1 MSNYLF
7 ERYKAS
13 MILSG
18 VGDAL
23 GYRNGIW
30 LYNNSGKD
38 IYREFIET
46 FQQIEHI
53 HIQLP
58 QWRLSDNSILH
69 LAIGECLSEYGE
81 KDPSSELYS
90 SIVKKLKSILNDL
103 KNRHPNSNQISS
115 INRLSENDWS
125 QPYSPISNDCKSA
138 VRSISIGLRYSKISE
153 FDKLMNVSIEISRMT
168 NSHLEDKP
176 INTWIKSLIQILP
189 YLQHH
194 IQSQQGSHL
203 THYIKS
209 WSSFEKFWKDFIIRQ
224 DVNIKDM
231 EERDNFY
238 RSLSHAGWPGSSGC
252 DSIAIAYN
260 ALITSDCSWSEL
272 CKRSCFH
279 TGQTNSTGSIAAGL
293 FGIIYG
299 FQYVPI
305 DNYKN
310 IEYHDRLEN
319 VAIKLFDLRE
329 KEIKSKQIND
339 QHGPCQHFKF
349 VPSNILDN
357 IPGFRQS
364 ILSTNQR
371 K

>member
-125 QPYSPISNDCKSA
+125 QPYSPISNDSKSA

-209 WSSFEKFWKDFIIRQ
+209 W
-224 DVNIKDM
+224 
-231 EERDNFY
+231 
-238 RSLSHAGWPGSSGC
+238 
-252 DSIAIAYN
+252 
-260 ALITSDCSWSEL
+260 
-272 CKRSCFH
+272 
-279 TGQTNSTGSIAAGL
+279 
-293 FGIIYG
+293 
-299 FQYVPI
+299 
-305 DNYKN
+305 
-310 IEYHDRLEN
+310 
-319 VAIKLFDLRE
+319 
-329 KEIKSKQIND
+329 
-339 QHGPCQHFKF
+339 
-349 VPSNILDN
+349 
-357 IPGFRQS
+357 
-364 ILSTNQR
+364 
-371 K
+371 

>member
-1 MSNYLF
+1 
-7 ERYKAS
+7 
-13 MILSG
+13 
-18 VGDAL
+18 
-23 GYRNGIW
+23 
-30 LYNNSGKD
+30 
-38 IYREFIET
+38 
-46 FQQIEHI
+46 
-53 HIQLP
+53 
-58 QWRLSDNSILH
+58 
-69 LAIGECLSEYGE
+69 
-81 KDPSSELYS
+81 
-90 SIVKKLKSILNDL
+90 
-103 KNRHPNSNQISS
+103 
-115 INRLSENDWS
+115 
-125 QPYSPISNDCKSA
+125 
-138 VRSISIGLRYSKISE
+138 
-153 FDKLMNVSIEISRMT
+153 
-168 NSHLEDKP
+168 
-176 INTWIKSLIQILP
+176 
-189 YLQHH
+189 
-194 IQSQQGSHL
+194 
-203 THYIKS
+203 
-209 WSSFEKFWKDFIIRQ
+209 
-224 DVNIKDM
+224 M

-260 ALITSDCSWSEL
+260 ALITSDHSWSEL

-319 VAIKLFDLRE
+319 VAIKLFDLRQ

-339 QHGPCQHFKF
+339 EHGPCQHFKF